1 MRQAYDIRR
10 DTAAEARY
18 AREALETRMLAR
30 LLRIYARNA
39 ARAGPAGDIREA
51 EVIRQVVQ
59 ITSRTPRLSGAE
71 EILYIDNLTRL
82 GRLATRDCAFS
93 LRAHVPA
100 AWQARAEADASLQA
114 LVRAWLEGGH
124 FLQWGD
130 PIPRDGH
137 EQSVHLA
144 WPYRRMR
151 TVAPTALRAARDGD
165 AAVHATL
172 PPDTEVRADM
182 HYLWGAFPAGGGDR
196 WVWLDSPAGAGFAF
210 RSQAAPLADEAET
223 GT

>member
-10 DTAAEARY
+10 DTTVEARY
-18 AREALETRMLAR
+18 AREALETRTLER
-30 LLRIYARNA
+30 LLRTYARNA
-39 ARAGPAGDIREA
+39 ARAGPAGAIREE
-51 EVIRQVVQ
+51 EVIRQVIV

-71 EILYIDNLTRL
+71 ETIYADNLTRL

-93 LRAHVPA
+93 LRAHLPA
-100 AWQARAEADASLQA
+100 AWQARADADESLQA

-130 PIPRDGH
+130 AVPRDGH
-137 EQSVHLA
+137 GQSVPLA

-151 TVAPTALRAARDGD
+151 TVGPTDLRAARDGD
-165 AAVHATL
+165 AAVHRTL
-172 PPDTEVRADM
+172 PPGTAVQADM
-182 HYLWGAFPAGGGDR
+182 HYLWGAFPAGGGER

-210 RSQAAPLADEAET
+210 LSRVAPPAAEAGT